1 MLLLHSWRRLYR
13 AGHSAGVR
21 QQYMLRYV
29 GGGIKTPAQ
38 SAASKV
44 SSVTTACSGGSLEMS
59 PPAMHVHDARGGDT
73 SQQESDRVAVDASS
87 ELADRGRATTAPR
100 ESGSGSGLQAVQSG
114 ASGPKLVSLRS
125 MVSNKYSSSLADTE
139 DSMMHSFQQADRAAE
154 ASNRRP
160 MHVALLPHDGHE
172 TAGSHRTG
180 AKTPFCSRTTQLL
193 HLHCT

>member
-13 AGHSAGVR
+13 AGHSAGVW
-21 QQYMLRYV
+21 QEYMLRFAGV
-29 GGGIKTPAQ
+29 GINNPAI
-38 SAASKV
+38 SAAGKV
-44 SSVTTACSGGSLEMS
+44 SSVTTASPAWSLGLS

-87 ELADRGRATTAPR
+87 DLADRGRATTAPR

-160 MHVALLPHDGHE
+160 MHVALSPHDGHE
-172 TAGSHRTG
+172 TAGSHQTG
-180 AKTPFCSRTTQLL
+180 AKPTFWSRNTQLL